1 MVAEGPAL
9 NRADWR
15 LRSSTSATTR
25 PEKAAEQL
33 AALAG
38 GAPGP
43 APPGRGQ
50 PLGRVQGPHPT
61 APPVALLFLGPP
73 AAAAPGARRQG
84 GELLGR

>member
-38 GAPGP
+38 GARAGGPRGDQGVMGHPG
-43 APPGRGQ
+43 
-50 PLGRVQGPHPT
+50 
-61 APPVALLFLGPP
+61 
-73 AAAAPGARRQG
+73 G
-84 GELLGR
+84 G